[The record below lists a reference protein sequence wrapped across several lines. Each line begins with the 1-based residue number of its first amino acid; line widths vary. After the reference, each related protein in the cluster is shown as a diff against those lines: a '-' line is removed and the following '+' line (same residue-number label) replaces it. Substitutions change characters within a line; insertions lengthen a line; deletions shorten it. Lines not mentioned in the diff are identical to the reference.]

1 MPYVRSRFSSIMFK
15 FPALSAVLNS
25 FSLLRQSLDRMSLLD
40 TGVIVLFTSFSSY
53 QCFHH
58 LEPRSKLP
66 LTVLLFVVPALL
78 SVPISYH
85 VPWPSAAVL
94 LAFLA
99 YGSAVTSF
107 TLFYRLSPFHPLAK
121 YPGPTIAKTSKL
133 WAAYICDK
141 GDLHRLYKSL
151 HDRYGDVVRVGPN
164 ELSIRDSSLIHPILG
179 QGGLP
184 KGPRWEGRKGSPALI
199 AQRDPI
205 LHMHQRRPWNRAF
218 SSAAV
223 KEYEIIVAKRI
234 RQLVGCLEDMIH
246 RSDQKA
252 NALVD
257 MTEWLNFFTT
267 DFMGDMAFGGGFEM
281 MKAGRDVDGLWTL
294 LESGVRCVPMRMQF
308 VYRVTCPS
316 TSAILSHVPY
326 ILPILFTIMGERG
339 GLVRFQEFSKERVL
353 ERLRMGAKGLRKDLF
368 YYLSGEELPESERPS
383 PIDVTK
389 DGQLAIVAGS
399 DTTSSVLTAALYY
412 LLRNPDAYESLQAEV
427 DGAFPSGEEPLD
439 MTKLSQMKWLNGCIN
454 ETLRLQPAVPSGS
467 QRTVGRGK
475 GTRKL
480 GNLIIPEETQL
491 CLHTYSI
498 HRDPRN
504 FHTPEAFLPE
514 RWFSTG
520 APVGEHNTAA
530 FFPFSYGPTICAGK
544 NLALMEMR
552 MVLCWVLRRFR
563 FSSTP
568 AVSHD
573 EWEGK
578 ILDWFIVRQDPLL
591 VSVSLRE

>member
-1 MPYVRSRFSSIMFK
+1 MEAPSHPSRSSTVCHPFTRSRNT
-15 FPALSAVLNS
+15 PGQ
-25 FSLLRQSLDRMSLLD
+25 QSQKS
-40 TGVIVLFTSFSSY
+40 
-53 QCFHH
+53 
-58 LEPRSKLP
+58 
-66 LTVLLFVVPALL
+66 
-78 SVPISYH
+78 
-85 VPWPSAAVL
+85 
-94 LAFLA
+94 
-99 YGSAVTSF
+99 
-107 TLFYRLSPFHPLAK
+107 
-121 YPGPTIAKTSKL
+121 SKL
-133 WAAYICDK
+133 WAAYLCAK
-141 GDLHRLYKSL
+141 GDQHRLYKSL
-151 HDRYGDVVRVGPN
+151 HDRYGDVVRSGMIIGPN
-164 ELSIRDSSLIHPILG
+164 ELSIRDSSLVHPILG

-205 LHMHQRRPWNRAF
+205 LHMHQRKPWNRAF

-223 KEYEIIVAKRI
+223 KE
-234 RQLVGCLEDMIH
+234 
-246 RSDQKA
+246 SDQKA

-267 DFMGDMAFGGGFEM
+267 DFMGDMAFVSQSRFNDAVDADSTHLSFGGGFEM

-294 LESGVRCVPMRMQF
+294 LESGVR
-308 VYRVTCPS
+308 

-326 ILPILFTIMGERG
+326 IFPILFTIMGERG
-339 GLVRFQEFSKERVL
+339 GPVRFREFCKERVL

-368 YYLSGEELPESERPS
+368 YFLSGEELPESERPS

-412 LLRNPDAYESLQAEV
+412 LLRNPNAYERLQAEV

-439 MTKLSQMKWLNGCIN
+439 ATKLSQMKWLNGCIN

-467 QRTVGRGK
+467 QRTVGKGK
-475 GTRKL
+475 GTRMF

-520 APVGEHNTAA
+520 APVGEHNTVA

-544 NLALMEMR
+544 NVALMEMR
-552 MVLCWVLRRFR
+552 MLLCWVLRQFR
-563 FSSTP
+563 FSSAP
-568 AVSHD
+568 GVSHE